1 MSTSALYP
9 LLILL
14 SVGSIHT
21 VTAKENAPPAAL
33 NKHFEK
39 AVTSD
44 TVPGINVAVAD
55 KNGLVWAKGYGYADL
70 ENQVAMT
77 PQHKMRIGS
86 VAKVITAA
94 ALMRMVEQGTVEL
107 DKPITD
113 YLPDWPAKHPAITL
127 RQLTSHTAGIRHYK
141 AGANEFLLNQPFDT
155 MQSSLALFQQDDLSF
170 APGSAFAYST
180 FGWTVVSAVMESAT
194 MAAADDQ
201 RRFGQIIQQEV
212 FSPLSMHDSA
222 LDDQYAIIAH
232 RQRPY
237 SVYEGKLYN
246 SPQTDHS
253 YKWAGGGMIASPA
266 DVSRFAVAHLNG
278 EYLSTES
285 VKMLF
290 SKATLNDGQAVEY
303 GVGWNI
309 GFNNYRHRDAYR
321 QNPEIQHMM
330 AAMPNAVMHSG
341 GSMGGITM
349 LILCT
354 DHQRAVTVVKNVD
367 GDESADVFLLALTTL
382 SAYHQQH

>member
-1 MSTSALYP
+1 MSKSVMFRLFILFGLCSA
-9 LLILL
+9 
-14 SVGSIHT
+14 HA
-21 VTAKENAPPAAL
+21 VTAKENAPPAKL
-33 NKHFEK
+33 NKLFEQ

-55 KNGLVWAKGYGYADL
+55 KNGVVWAKGYGYADL

-94 ALMRMVEQGTVEL
+94 ALMRMVERGSVDL
-107 DKPITD
+107 DKPVTD

-141 AGANEFLLNQPFDT
+141 AGANEFMLNQPFVT
-155 MQSSLALFQQDDLSF
+155 MQSSLAIFKDDPLQF
-170 APGSAFAYST
+170 APGSAFGYTT

-194 MAAADDQ
+194 ATAGVPRDFA
-201 RRFGQIIQQEV
+201 QISEQEV
-212 FSPLSMHDSA
+212 FAPLNMQDSA
-222 LDDQYAIIAH
+222 LDDQYSIIAH

-278 EYLSTES
+278 EYLSAES
-285 VKMLF
+285 VDMMF
-290 SKATLNDGQAVEY
+290 SKATLNNGDTVDY
-303 GVGWNI
+303 GIGWNI
-309 GFNNYRHRDAYR
+309 GFNNYLHRDAY
-321 QNPEIQHMM
+321 QSAEIQNMM
-330 AAMPNAVMHSG
+330 LSMPHAVMHSG

-349 LILCT
+349 LILCPE
-354 DHQRAVTVVKNVD
+354 HQRAATVVKNVD
-367 GDESADVFLLALTTL
+367 GDQSTDVFLLALQTL
-382 SAYHQQH
+382 SHYHRQH